1 MRACGGAS
9 VLIYMTNI
17 LNIRNFWFL
26 LVLLIVMP
34 STQAV
39 VNEELST
46 QLKSYD
52 SVLSKQE
59 KALVGQNRP
68 SLKKLKEF
76 QEVVAEIKTV
86 ANDCI
91 TSNQENIDSITR
103 NVELIG
109 VEGFH
114 EDQVVAAKRK
124 SLDKIRTQHENQLAT
139 CRVLLL
145 RTTQISENAL
155 LQQQAIVASQLLT
168 RNESLLEHLQ
178 DNIMNPSKG
187 LNALLD
193 FVLASSGIDLI
204 HQNWHLLTLLIA
216 ISVLVAFFL
225 RGLFSIFIA
234 RMIARAE
241 SSFAR
246 RFTIALLTCSR
257 HYLLMLFLTGS
268 VAGYFLYLGLSN
280 DQFSFITLL
289 SIGLFLYVLLT
300 WVLRII
306 LGPIK
311 PATLLID
318 LQKDVAEKLMR
329 RLRLLAK
336 LLFVGFLIF
345 SATKLHDFPDFVT
358 GLLRNI
364 YLTLLVLN
372 LCWAFWLLTYIR
384 GLANKHL
391 LRTIVILVL
400 IISLVADWSGY
411 NNLAS
416 FILIGI
422 AGSISLWLLTH
433 LILKLWTDFFDSL
446 DDGEFAWQQFIRRKI
461 GVQQGE
467 YLPGSF
473 WFRFTFN
480 LVVWSLFA
488 IAILKIWGL
497 SDASLLAIQS
507 LITDGF
513 DIGPVHVVPSKLIIA
528 LLLFAL
534 LLSLIGWI
542 KRRLHK
548 SWLNRSRMDR
558 GSKESMVTLTGYVGI
573 IAAFLIALTI
583 AGVELANLAL
593 IAGALSVGIGFG
605 LQNVVNN
612 FVSGIVLLFERPIKT
627 GDWIIVGGTQGY
639 VRKIQ
644 LRSTLI
650 ETFDRADVIVPN
662 AEIIASQVT
671 NWMLN
676 DSVGR
681 VKVPIRAA
689 YGSDPRQVEQIL
701 LDIASEH
708 PRVVTNSQKIDKPW
722 VVFKEFGDSALQ
734 FELRFFIS
742 DIDYYMGVL
751 SDINYAVAEA
761 FGKAGIEI
769 PFPQT
774 DVHLRSGPSISFDQA
789 K

>member
-1 MRACGGAS
+1 LRACGDAS
-9 VLIYMTNI
+9 IQIFMTRI
-17 LNIRNFWFL
+17 FNIRFLWLL
-26 LVLLIVMP
+26 LVFFIVLP
-34 STQAV
+34 TAQAAV
-39 VNEELST
+39 DEELGAL
-46 QLKSYD
+46 LKSYD
-52 SVLSKQE
+52 SVLGQQE
-59 KALVGQNRP
+59 KALAGRNRP
-68 SLKKLKEF
+68 SLEDLKDF
-76 QEVVAEIKTV
+76 QLVTAEIKAV

-91 TSNQENIDSITR
+91 VSNQESIDNIIRDIG
-103 NVELIG
+103 LIG
-109 VEGFH
+109 AEGNH
-114 EDQVVAAKRK
+114 EDQVVVAKRK
-124 SLDKIRTQHENQLAT
+124 SLDRIKAQHENQLAT

-145 RTTQISENAL
+145 RTTQIGETAL
-155 LQQQAIVASQLLT
+155 LQQQEIVASQLLT

-178 DNIMNPSKG
+178 DNIMNPRKG
-187 LNALLD
+187 LKALLV
-193 FVLASSGIDLI
+193 FVVDSSGIDLI
-204 HQNWHLLTLLIA
+204 HENWHRLTLLIA
-216 ISVLVAFFL
+216 VSMVVALIL
-225 RGLFSIFIA
+225 RGIFSIFIS
-234 RMIARAE
+234 RFESRAQ

-268 VAGYFLYLGLSN
+268 IAGYFLYLGLAN
-280 DQFSFITLL
+280 EHFPFISLL

-300 WVLRII
+300 WGLRII
-306 LGPIK
+306 LGPNK

-345 SATKLHDFPDFVT
+345 SATRLHDFPDFVT

-372 LCWAFWLLTYIR
+372 LCWAFWLLSNIR

-391 LRTIVILVL
+391 LRTIIILVL
-400 IISLVADWSGY
+400 VISLVADWSGY

-461 GVQQGE
+461 GVQNGE
-467 YLPGSF
+467 YIPGSF

-480 LVVWSLFA
+480 LVVWVLFA

-497 SDASLLAIQS
+497 SDARLLAIQS

-542 KRRLHK
+542 KRRLHR

-701 LDIASEH
+701 LDIANEH
-708 PRVVTNSQKIDKPW
+708 PRVVTNSQRIDKPW
-722 VVFKEFGDSALQ
+722 VVFKEFGDSALL
-734 FELRFFIS
+734 FELRFFIT

-751 SDINYAVAEA
+751 SDINYAVVEA
-761 FGKAGIEI
+761 FNKAGIEI

-774 DVHLRSGPSISFDQA
+774 DIHLRSNQSISFDPA
-789 K
+789 R

>member
-1 MRACGGAS
+1 MTSFFFNRFIWLFLAFWS
-9 VLIYMTNI
+9 VLSPGMAA
-17 LNIRNFWFL
+17 LDKEFG
-26 LVLLIVMP
+26 
-34 STQAV
+34 A
-39 VNEELST
+39 
-46 QLKSYD
+46 QLKSFD
-52 SVLSKQE
+52 SVLSRQE
-59 KALVGQNRP
+59 KALASRNRP
-68 SLKKLKEF
+68 SLENLKEF
-76 QEVVAEIKTV
+76 QLVATEIKTV
-86 ANDCI
+86 ANDCVA
-91 TSNQENIDSITR
+91 SNQEAIDNIARDF
-103 NVELIG
+103 ELIG
-109 VEGFH
+109 DEGNH

-124 SLDKIRTQHENQLAT
+124 SLDNIRTEHENQLAT

-145 RTTQISENAL
+145 RTSQVSENVL
-155 LQQQAIVASQLLT
+155 LQQQEILASQLLT

-178 DNIMNPSKG
+178 GNIMNPRKG
-187 LNALLD
+187 LKALLD
-193 FVLASSGIDLI
+193 FALASSGFELFYQ
-204 HQNWHLLTLLIA
+204 HWHLLAL
-216 ISVLVAFFL
+216 LVALSVIGAFLL
-225 RGLFSIFIA
+225 RGVLGIYIA
-234 RMIARAE
+234 RFESRAQ

-246 RFTIALLTCSR
+246 MFTIALLTCSR
-257 HYLLMLFLTGS
+257 HYLLMLLLTGS
-268 VAGYFLYLGLSN
+268 IAGYFLYLGLVN
-280 DQFSFITLL
+280 DHISFITLL
-289 SIGLFLYVLLT
+289 SVGLFLYVFLT
-300 WVLRII
+300 WSLRII

-345 SATKLHDFPDFVT
+345 SATKLHNFPDFVT

-372 LCWAFWLLTYIR
+372 LCWAFWLLSYIR
-384 GLANKHL
+384 GLANKHI
-391 LRTIVILVL
+391 LRTIIILVL
-400 IISLVADWSGY
+400 VSSLVADWSGY

-461 GVQQGE
+461 GVQTGE

-497 SDASLLAIQS
+497 SDARLLAIQS

-513 DIGPVHVVPSKLIIA
+513 DIGPVNVVPSKLIIA
-528 LLLFAL
+528 LLFFAL
-534 LLSLIGWI
+534 LLSLVGWV

-573 IAAFLIALTI
+573 IAAFLIALSI

-701 LDIASEH
+701 LDIANAH
-708 PRVVTNSQKIDKPW
+708 PKVVTGSQTIDAPW
-722 VVFKEFGDSALQ
+722 VVFKEFGESALL

-742 DIDYYMGVL
+742 NIDYYMGVV
-751 SDINYAVAEA
+751 SDVNYAIAEA
-761 FGKAGIEI
+761 FKEAGIKI

-774 DVHLRSGPSISFDQA
+774 DVHLSSDQTISFDPT

>member
-1 MRACGGAS
+1 MLSPA
-9 VLIYMTNI
+9 L
-17 LNIRNFWFL
+17 
-26 LVLLIVMP
+26 
-34 STQAV
+34 AV
-39 VNEELST
+39 VDEALGT
-46 QLKSYD
+46 LLKSYD
-52 SVLSKQE
+52 SVLSQQE
-59 KALVGQNRP
+59 KALVGRKRP
-68 SLKKLKEF
+68 TLEELKEF
-76 QEVVAEIKTV
+76 QLVAVDIKAA

-91 TSNQENIDSITR
+91 ASNQEDIDNITR
-103 NVELIG
+103 DVELIG
-109 VEGFH
+109 AEGFH

-124 SLDKIRTQHENQLAT
+124 SLDKIRAEHENQLAT

-145 RTTQISENAL
+145 RTTQISETAS
-155 LQQQAIVASQLLT
+155 LQQQEIIASQLLA
-168 RNESLLEHLQ
+168 RNPPLLEHLQ
-178 DNIMNPSKG
+178 DNIMNPKKG
-187 LNALLD
+187 LRALLD
-193 FVLASSGIDLI
+193 FVVASSGIDLI
-204 HQNWHLLTLLIA
+204 QRNWALLALIVA
-216 ISVLVAFFL
+216 ISLVVASLL
-225 RGLFSIFIA
+225 RGLSQMFIVRFEPKA
-234 RMIARAE
+234 Q

-246 RFTIALLTCSR
+246 SFILALLTCTR

-268 VAGYFLYLGLSN
+268 IAGYFLYLGFSN
-280 DQFSFITLL
+280 DHFPFISLL

-300 WVLRII
+300 WVLRVI

-311 PATLLID
+311 PARLLIE

-345 SATKLHDFPDFVT
+345 SATRLHDFPDFVT

-372 LCWAFWLLTYIR
+372 LCWAFWLLSNIR

-391 LRTIVILVL
+391 LRSIIIIVLVS
-400 IISLVADWSGY
+400 SLVADWSGY

-433 LILKLWTDFFDSL
+433 LVLKLWTDFFDSL

-461 GVQQGE
+461 GVQQGD
-467 YLPGSF
+467 YIPGSF

-480 LVVWSLFA
+480 LVVWVLFA

-497 SDASLLAIQS
+497 SDTRLLAIQS

-513 DIGPVHVVPSKLIIA
+513 NIGPVQVVPSKLIIA

-573 IAAFLIALTI
+573 IAAFLIALSI
-583 AGVELANLAL
+583 AGVELSNLAL

-701 LDIASEH
+701 LDIANAH
-708 PRVVTNSQKIDKPW
+708 PRVVNQNPKIDKPW
-722 VVFKEFGDSALQ
+722 VVFKEFGDNALL
-734 FELRFFIS
+734 FELRLFIT

-751 SDINYAVAEA
+751 SDINYSIVDA
-761 FGKAGIEI
+761 FKEAGIEI
-769 PFPQT
+769 PFPQA
-774 DVHLRSGPSISFDQA
+774 DLHLKSDSDIKFDPSR
-789 K
+789 

>member
-1 MRACGGAS
+1 MTS
-9 VLIYMTNI
+9 VLFNRFTWLI
-17 LNIRNFWFL
+17 LAFWS
-26 LVLLIVMP
+26 VLSPGMAALDK
-34 STQAV
+34 
-39 VNEELST
+39 ELGA

-52 SVLSKQE
+52 SVLSRQE
-59 KALVGQNRP
+59 KALVARNKP
-68 SLKKLKEF
+68 SLKNLKEF
-76 QEVVAEIKTV
+76 QLVATEIKTV
-86 ANDCI
+86 ANDCVA
-91 TSNQENIDSITR
+91 SNQEAIDNIARD
-103 NVELIG
+103 VELIG
-109 VEGFH
+109 DEGNH

-124 SLDKIRTQHENQLAT
+124 SLEKIRTQHENQLAT

-145 RTTQISENAL
+145 RTSQISENVL
-155 LQQQAIVASQLLT
+155 LQQQEILASQLLT
-168 RNESLLEHLQ
+168 RNESLLGHLQ
-178 DNIMNPSKG
+178 DNIMNPGKG
-187 LNALLD
+187 LKALLD
-193 FVLASSGIDLI
+193 FALASSGLELFYQ
-204 HQNWHLLTLLIA
+204 HWHLLALLIVF
-216 ISVLVAFFL
+216 SVIAAFLL
-225 RGLFSIFIA
+225 RGVLGIYITRFES
-234 RMIARAE
+234 RAQ

-246 RFTIALLTCSR
+246 MFTIALLTCSR
-257 HYLLMLFLTGS
+257 HYLLMLLLTGS
-268 VAGYFLYLGLSN
+268 IAGYFLYLGLVN
-280 DQFSFITLL
+280 DHISFITLL
-289 SIGLFLYVLLT
+289 SIGLFLYVFLT
-300 WVLRII
+300 WTLRII

-372 LCWAFWLLTYIR
+372 LCWAFWLLSYIR

-391 LRTIVILVL
+391 LRTIIILVL
-400 IISLVADWSGY
+400 VSSLVADWSGY

-461 GVQQGE
+461 GVQAGE

-497 SDASLLAIQS
+497 SDARLLAIQS

-513 DIGPVHVVPSKLIIA
+513 DIGPVNVVPSKLIIA
-528 LLLFAL
+528 LLFFAL
-534 LLSLIGWI
+534 LLSLVGWV

-573 IAAFLIALTI
+573 IAAFLIALSI

-689 YGSDPRQVEQIL
+689 YGSDPRQVEQVL
-701 LDIASEH
+701 LDIANAH
-708 PRVVTNSQKIDKPW
+708 PKVVTRSQTIEAPW
-722 VVFKEFGDSALQ
+722 VVFKEFGDSALL

-742 DIDYYMGVL
+742 NIDYYMGVL
-751 SDINYAVAEA
+751 SDVNYAIAEA
-761 FGKAGIEI
+761 FKEAGIKI

-774 DVHLRSGPSISFDQA
+774 DVHLSSDQTASFDPT